1 MVNWSIGETKAISLI
16 EKLAASPA
24 LLFSLVAANL
34 PTKCRVLRPRLAFD
48 QQLQSSQAP
57 SSHHRWHQNCLISSH
72 GTKRGD
78 PRHPPLKVFL
88 GGDFSCAVKTY

>member
-48 QQLQSSQAP
+48 SNY
-57 SSHHRWHQNCLISSH
+57 SHRRPHPAITGGIKTASLAH